1 MNKQTMVFLIAAA
14 VLFAAV
20 MGVLACLIQLPRPA
34 MLIGAACTVIACA
47 AGFIL
52 HKLRN
57 HD

>member
-1 MNKQTMVFLIAAA
+1 MKKQMMVFLIVAA

-34 MLIGAACTVIACA
+34 MFIGAGCTALACA
-47 AGFIL
+47 AGVVL
-52 HKLRN
+52 HKLKK